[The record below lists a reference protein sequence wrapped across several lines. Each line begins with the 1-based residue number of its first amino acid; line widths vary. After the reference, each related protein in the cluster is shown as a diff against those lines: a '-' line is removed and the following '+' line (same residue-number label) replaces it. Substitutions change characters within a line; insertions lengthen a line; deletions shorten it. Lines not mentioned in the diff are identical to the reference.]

1 MTTRIDPE
9 LCFVLMPMK
18 DEFIE
23 LYEDLV
29 KPTVEKAGLKCEYA
43 GDILGPGIIM
53 EDIWDRV
60 ERARLIIADLTGR
73 NANVFYEVGYAHAL
87 DRHKVILLS
96 QDVEDVP
103 FDLQGFRCIRYR
115 LGPRGPKELGEK
127 LTGTV
132 GAVLA
137 EAPESR
143 GAEVGVADAATVEQS
158 PPRVASESALALQEA
173 VESAVAGSVPL
184 SREQSAL
191 ILDLLD
197 KVDSSE
203 ARLNLV
209 VTAFWEDLVTAV
221 QGKNMHG
228 AAILRDCKPVRVEG
242 DTLILNARSSF
253 HRDKLSE
260 GRAKLLV
267 EGELKRLTNSL
278 RSISMRYSPSEDR
291 RS

>member
-9 LCFVLMPMK
+9 LCFVLMPMR

-23 LYEDLV
+23 LYEELV
-29 KPTVEKAGLKCEYA
+29 KPTVDKAGLMCEYA

-60 ERARLIIADLTGR
+60 ERARLVIADLTGR
-73 NANVFYEVGYAHAL
+73 NPNVFYEVGYAHAL

-103 FDLQGFRCIRYR
+103 FDLHGFRCIRYR
-115 LGPRGPKELGEK
+115 LGPRGQKELGEK
-127 LTGTV
+127 LTRTV
-132 GAVLA
+132 QAVLA
-137 EAPESR
+137 EAPESPR
-143 GAEVGVADAATVEQS
+143 AEAGVPDALVEQS
-158 PPRVASESALALQEA
+158 SPGVASKSALALQEA

-184 SREQSAL
+184 SREQSVL

-197 KVDSSE
+197 KMDSSE

-221 QGKNMHG
+221 QGKNMHV

-260 GRAKLLV
+260 GRAKVLV
-267 EGELKRLTNSL
+267 EEELKRLTNSL
-278 RSISMRYSPSEDR
+278 RSISMRYSPSEDG